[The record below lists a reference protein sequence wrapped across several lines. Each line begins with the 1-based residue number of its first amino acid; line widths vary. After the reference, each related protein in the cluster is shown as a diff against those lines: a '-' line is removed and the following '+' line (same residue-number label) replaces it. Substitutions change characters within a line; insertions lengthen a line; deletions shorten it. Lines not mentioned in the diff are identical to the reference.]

1 MVTRLWAASLEIY
14 LIHSFVLNRVEILMG
29 NVNAM
34 IVLGFGMLLSIVLGI
49 LIHWVFE
56 KIVRRISI

>member
-1 MVTRLWAASLEIY
+1 
-14 LIHSFVLNRVEILMG
+14 MG